1 MEQKEIRFQKV
12 RDISE
17 VMSDSF
23 DFLKQEIRPLSKV
36 ILIYVLPFV
45 IVYAGAQVYFQRNV
59 LSQFD
64 LSNTE
69 SIMANIGPFYLN
81 LLVFMFFGIFIQT
94 LLAGTYFTYIEAY
107 VKHGRNGFSVSD
119 ISGHFFSNSL
129 LALGA
134 ALVYTL
140 AIFAGALFCL
150 VPGIFLA
157 NTLSL
162 ILFIVIFH
170 KKGLSHALTLS
181 WKLVNSQWWNTLAI
195 NIIGILIVYAISLVF
210 SFPTIIMGI
219 TGSFAA
225 VATESPLNYPNWYW
239 LLTSVSSMVTT
250 ILLVIPYTFQAF
262 QYFNLVERVNLTDLS
277 PE

>member
-12 RDISE
+12 RDLSQVI
-17 VMSDSF
+17 SDSF
-23 DFLKQEIRPLSKV
+23 NFLKQEIRPLSKV
-36 ILIYVLPFV
+36 ILIYVLPFA

-59 LSQFD
+59 LSHFD
-64 LSNTE
+64 LRDTE

-94 LLAGTYFTYIEAY
+94 LLAGTYFTYIDAY

-134 ALVYTL
+134 ALVYTI
-140 AIFAGALFCL
+140 AIFTGALFCL
-150 VPGIFLA
+150 VPGIYLA

-162 ILFIVIFH
+162 LLFIVIFQ
-170 KKGLSHALTLS
+170 KKGLGHALSYS

-195 NIIGILIVYAISLVF
+195 NVIGILIVYAVGLVF
-210 SFPTIIMGI
+210 SIPTMIMGI
-219 TGSFAA
+219 AGSFTAL
-225 VATESPLNYPNWYW
+225 ATESPLNYPNWYW
-239 LLTSVSSMVTT
+239 LLTAVSSMVTT

-262 QYFNLVERVNLTDLS
+262 QYFNLEERMNPGEELM
-277 PE
+277 